1 MILVRTSSTI
11 VEILVYGLNN
21 LLIWL
26 PFIGNSIS
34 MLARHCVFTVARKKH
49 QLDGK
54 PLLYVWKW
62 PQVRQHLSLLHRAQ
76 DLPGLRSFHDVSPS
90 KTQPVLKE
98 ILEYQ
103 PLPSSDSSNPA
114 LSFPCLDAQE
124 AKTASL
130 FKRSVSSGPEPSYTT
145 GVHRTWHSHDA
156 LPLDWG
162 GVLPEFDIAY
172 EQWGQLNEDKSNA
185 ILLHTGLS
193 ASSHAHSTEANPK
206 PGWWE
211 KFIGPGAPLDTNK
224 YFVICTNVIGGC
236 YGSTGPSS
244 LDPAD
249 GLNYATRFPILTME
263 DMVRAQFRLLDA
275 VGIKSLYASVG
286 SSMGGMQ
293 SLSAGVLFPQRVGKV
308 VSVSGCARSHPYS
321 IAMRHTQ
328 RQVLMM
334 DPNWSRG
341 FYYNSIPPHAGMKLA
356 REIATVT
363 YRSGPEW
370 EQRFGRRR
378 ADASRPPALCPDFL
392 IETYLDHAGE
402 KFCLEYDANSL
413 LYVSKAMD
421 LFDLGHEHQ
430 MQMFRL
436 RQQTSSRYS
445 SGIKVEGQD
454 SSCSLAL
461 PDHPYEETGPDTAS
475 QSLSEPTA
483 STSTRPPD
491 DLVAGLEPLRNHPT
505 LVMGVAS
512 DILFPAWQQREIA
525 ETLRAAG
532 SRSVTHVELGEDTSL
547 FGHDTFLLD
556 LEHIGGNIRSFL
568 G

>member
-1 MILVRTSSTI
+1 MT
-11 VEILVYGLNN
+11 
-21 LLIWL
+21 
-26 PFIGNSIS
+26 
-34 MLARHCVFTVARKKH
+34 LARAVIGSIRTAAARPTRPPPHAARLKASIGH
-49 QLDGK
+49 SGT
-54 PLLYVWKW
+54 PLS
-62 PQVRQHLSLLHRAQ
+62 H
-76 DLPGLRSFHDVSPS
+76 RSFHVEAP
-90 KTQPVLKE
+90 KRAQAAVAEAAEETIEVP
-98 ILEYQ
+98 
-103 PLPSSDSSNPA
+103 DSSNPA

-124 AKTASL
+124 AKTARLSARSL
-130 FKRSVSSGPEPSYTT
+130 SSGPEPSYAT
-145 GVHRTWHSHDA
+145 GQHRNWLSQEP
-156 LPLDWG
+156 LLLDWG
-162 GVLPEFDIAY
+162 GLLPQFNIAY
-172 EQWGQLNEDKSNA
+172 ETWGKLNQQKSNA

-193 ASSHAHSTEANPK
+193 ASSHAHSTQVNPK

-211 KFIGPGAPLDTNK
+211 RFIGSGAPLDTDK
-224 YFVICTNVIGGC
+224 YFIICTNVIGGC

-244 LDPAD
+244 IDPAD
-249 GLNYATRFPILTME
+249 GQRYATRFPILTME

-275 VGIKSLYASVG
+275 FGIGRLHASVG
-286 SSMGGMQ
+286 ASMGGMQ
-293 SLSAGVLFPQRVGKV
+293 SLAAGVLFPDRVGRV
-308 VSVSGCARSHPYS
+308 ASISGCARSHPYS

-341 FYYNSIPPHAGMKLA
+341 YYYGSIPPHAGMKLA

-378 ADASRPPALCPDFL
+378 ADSRRPPALCPDFL

-421 LFDLGHEHQ
+421 LFDLGKEHQ
-430 MQMFRL
+430 QQMDGL
-436 RQQTSSRYS
+436 RRQNQAKLFSAHGDTQQADRCNLT
-445 SGIKVEGQD
+445 
-454 SSCSLAL
+454 L
-461 PDHPYEETGPDTAS
+461 PDEPYEEQGNGNSAQAVSDPL
-475 QSLSEPTA
+475 QG
-483 STSTRPPD
+483 TSHRPPE
-491 DLVAGLEPLRNHPT
+491 DLVAGLAPLRKHPV

-525 ETLRAAG
+525 ETLKAAG
-532 SRSVTHVELGEDTSL
+532 NRSITHVELGEDMSL

-556 LEHIGGNIRSFL
+556 LKHIGGNLRSFL

>member
-1 MILVRTSSTI
+1 MSPFSETLKRMFVRHGVFSA
-11 VEILVYGLNN
+11 
-21 LLIWL
+21 
-26 PFIGNSIS
+26 
-34 MLARHCVFTVARKKH
+34 ARSAPKFVARPTLNSWKRPQER
-49 QLDGK
+49 QL
-54 PLLYVWKW
+54 
-62 PQVRQHLSLLHRAQ
+62 HLSPLHRVF
-76 DLPGLRSFHDVSPS
+76 DTPGARSFHDRYVRRAQPASI
-90 KTQPVLKE
+90 QPVE
-98 ILEYQ
+98 DPPPQ
-103 PLPSSDSSNPA
+103 SPDSSNPA

-130 FKRSVSSGPEPSYTT
+130 SKRSLSSGPEPSYTT
-145 GVHRTWHSHDA
+145 GIHRTWHSQDA
-156 LPLDWG
+156 LLLDWG

-172 EQWGQLNEDKSNA
+172 ETWGELNEDKSNA

-193 ASSHAHSTEANPK
+193 ASSHAHSTEANLK

-211 KFIGPGAPLDTNK
+211 KFIGPRAPLDTDK
-224 YFVICTNVIGGC
+224 YFIICTNVIGGC

-244 LDPAD
+244 IDPAD

-275 VGIKSLYASVG
+275 FGVKKLYASVG

-293 SLSAGVLFPQRVGKV
+293 SLSAGVLFPGRVNKV

-341 FYYNSIPPHAGMKLA
+341 FYYHGIPPHAGMKLA

-370 EQRFGRRR
+370 EQRFGRGR
-378 ADASRPPALCPDFL
+378 ADPSQPPALCPDYL

-430 MQMFRL
+430 VRMREL
-436 RQQTSSRYS
+436 RQQNSLRCS
-445 SGIKVEGQD
+445 SGEKVEGQG

-461 PDHPYEETGPDTAS
+461 PDQPYEEKPRDTSS
-475 QSLSEPTA
+475 QPLSKRTT
-483 STSTRPPD
+483 STSTRPVD
-491 DLVAGLEPLRNHPT
+491 DLVAGLEALHEHPT

-512 DILFPAWQQREIA
+512 DLLFPAWQQREIA
-525 ETLRAAG
+525 ETLRATG
-532 SRSVTHVELGEDTSL
+532 NQSVMHVELGEDTSL

-568 G
+568 S

>member
-1 MILVRTSSTI
+1 MSPSNCSSPQRAVETTDSVYSIEQDDRDMSLPRSVGAAARTASRNI
-11 VEILVYGLNN
+11 
-21 LLIWL
+21 
-26 PFIGNSIS
+26 P
-34 MLARHCVFTVARKKH
+34 
-49 QLDGK
+49 K
-54 PLLYVWKW
+54 P
-62 PQVRQHLSLLHRAQ
+62 A
-76 DLPGLRSFHDVSPS
+76 LRSKSVCLDRQLHPSPLRS
-90 KTQPVLKE
+90 LQVPKSRSLHAGASRTAQSAVAKALDE
-98 ILEYQ
+98 IPEQ
-103 PLPSSDSSNPA
+103 TTDPTNPA

-130 FKRSVSSGPEPSYTT
+130 STRSLSSGPEPSYNI
-145 GVHRTWHSHDA
+145 GQHQNWHSHEP
-156 LPLDWG
+156 LLLDWG
-162 GVLPEFDIAY
+162 GVLPEFNIAY
-172 EQWGQLNEDKSNA
+172 ETWGSLNRSKSNA
-185 ILLHTGLS
+185 VLLLTGLS
-193 ASSHAHSTEANPK
+193 ASSHAHSTEINPK
-206 PGWWE
+206 QGWWE
-211 KFIGPGAPLDTNK
+211 KFIGPGASLDTDK

-236 YGSTGPSS
+236 YGSTGPASI
-244 LDPAD
+244 DPAD
-249 GLNYATRFPILTME
+249 GQRYATRFPILTME

-275 VGIKSLYASVG
+275 FGIAKLYASVG

-293 SLSAGVLFPQRVGKV
+293 SLAAGTLFPERVGKI

-341 FYYNSIPPHAGMKLA
+341 FYYNMIPPHAGMKLA

-370 EQRFGRRR
+370 EERFGRRR
-378 ADASRPPALCPDFL
+378 ADPSRQPALCPDFL

-421 LFDLGHEHQ
+421 LFDLGREHQ
-430 MQMFRL
+430 LQMSQRRRENNSKL
-436 RQQTSSRYS
+436 S
-445 SGIKVEGQD
+445 SGEPNVLADQ
-454 SSCSLAL
+454 SCNLTL
-461 PDHPYEETGPDTAS
+461 PDRPYEEQPS
-475 QSLSEPTA
+475 QSSSQSFSEPVA
-483 STSTRPPD
+483 VNSKSPPA
-491 DLVAGLEPLRNHPT
+491 DLVAGLAPLRDHPT

-525 ETLRAAG
+525 ETLRSAG
-532 SRSVTHVELGEDTSL
+532 NRSVTHVELGEDTSL

-556 LEHIGGNIRSFL
+556 LKHIGANMRSFL

>member
-1 MILVRTSSTI
+1 MEPVAKAAITRARQAIRSLPLPTRST
-11 VEILVYGLNN
+11 
-21 LLIWL
+21 
-26 PFIGNSIS
+26 PTIS
-34 MLARHCVFTVARKKH
+34 RGRS
-49 QLDGK
+49 
-54 PLLYVWKW
+54 P
-62 PQVRQHLSLLHRAQ
+62 HLSFSPRAQ
-76 DLPGLRSFHDVSPS
+76 HSLHSRRFHQEVTAKAQAAVAEATQQSPE
-90 KTQPVLKE
+90 P
-98 ILEYQ
+98 
-103 PLPSSDSSNPA
+103 PSGPTNPA
-114 LSFPCLDAQE
+114 LAFPCLDARE

-130 FKRSVSSGPEPSYTT
+130 VNRSLSSGPEPSYNA
-145 GVHRTWHSHDA
+145 GQHLTWNCQQP
-156 LPLDWG
+156 LLLDWG
-162 GVLPEFDIAY
+162 GLLPEYNVAY
-172 EQWGQLNEDKSNA
+172 ETWGQLDAQKSNA

-193 ASSHAHSTEANPK
+193 ASSHAHSTPANPK

-211 KFIGPGAPLDTNK
+211 KFIGPGAPLDTDK
-224 YFVICTNVIGGC
+224 YFVICTNVIGSC
-236 YGSTGPSS
+236 YGSTGPQSI
-244 LDPAD
+244 DPAN
-249 GLNYATRFPILTME
+249 GEHYATRFPILTMQ

-275 VGIKSLYASVG
+275 FGIKRLYASLG

-293 SLSAGVLFPQRVGKV
+293 SLAAGVLFPERVGRI
-308 VSVSGCARSHPYS
+308 VSISGCARSHPYS

-341 FYYNSIPPHAGMKLA
+341 FYYDGIPPHAGMKLA

-378 ADASRPPALCPDFL
+378 ADPARPPALCPDFL

-421 LFDLGHEHQ
+421 LFDLGRDHQ
-430 MQMFRL
+430 EQM
-436 RQQTSSRYS
+436 RQRRRQNESALAYKGAFPQQDQTCSLVLPETPYEEQPSQTSS
-445 SGIKVEGQD
+445 K
-454 SSCSLAL
+454 
-461 PDHPYEETGPDTAS
+461 
-475 QSLSEPTA
+475 SLSDPVE
-483 STSTRPPD
+483 STSHRPPA
-491 DLVAGLEPLRNHPT
+491 DLVAGLSSLRGHPT

-512 DILFPAWQQREIA
+512 DNLFPAWQQREVA

-532 SRSVTHVELGEDTSL
+532 NRSVTHVELGEDTSL

-556 LEHIGGNIRSFL
+556 LKHIGGSIRTFL